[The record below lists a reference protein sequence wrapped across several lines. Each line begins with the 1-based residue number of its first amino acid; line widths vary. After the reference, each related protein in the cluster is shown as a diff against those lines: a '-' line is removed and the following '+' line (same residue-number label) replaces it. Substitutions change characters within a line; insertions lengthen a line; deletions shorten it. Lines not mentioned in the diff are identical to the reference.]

1 MFGTVSNF
9 GLRSLLLGATALVA
23 LPLHAQD
30 GSGFAI
36 SIDGATVA
44 GDPVIQRTVP
54 RPDAQ
59 LAEADLRIQYDGL
72 TVTPRLDLE
81 IVGDALGPVVQLQMA
96 LNYPAFV
103 QRAEILVYDATTR
116 GAPRLASRQA
126 VAVNGAASVT
136 VPGDEAYAV
145 LRVYDAKGRF
155 NETAPLALHTA
166 DSRAREDGVEEG
178 TDATARQ
185 GFRVYGGAVTVSGS
199 SVAPGA
205 RVLTLGETIR
215 PDASGTFVVQRI
227 LPPGRYPV
235 QVAVQGGG
243 QNVDI
248 VRDITVPRSE
258 QFYVATGDVTWGF
271 NEVSGE
277 ERETYTIGRFAGY
290 LNRRYASGTELTLQ
304 LDTGEGD
311 IGDIFRDLDERDPR
325 SVLLRVDPD
334 DLYPTYGDDSTLVDD
349 TPTSGKFYLRV
360 ERDNSYLTWGDFQAD
375 VNGGYLRN
383 ERTLYGFYGHY
394 ETPAATSHGE
404 PRATVDVYAAQPE
417 RIAQRDVLRG
427 TGGSVY
433 FLRRQDIGIGTET
446 VTIQIRD
453 ASTGRVLETRRLIAG
468 QDYQINYI
476 QGVVTLAAPL
486 SSYGS
491 GNGLVITEPGG
502 SNDVNLVVNYEYSP
516 TSTDVDT
523 FAYGGRVEGWVSD
536 KVRVGVT
543 VMSEDTDDGDQR
555 AAGVDLLWR
564 HSENTFVSLDY
575 AMSEGPGFS
584 SNLSTD
590 GGLVFDTSDSA
601 GGEGEAFRLDTR
613 VDLQDLGLS
622 AEGFFAAYFER
633 RTAGFSTL
641 DYDTTSDEEL
651 WGVSLDMKAS
661 DRLDLAF
668 YYDSYEND
676 AGEHDKEGGVE
687 LEYALSQRVT
697 LGVGLEHLDRRDS
710 SDDGNRTDAAVRLT
724 YATGPET
731 EVYGYVQK
739 TLSRS
744 GDLSRND
751 RYGVGGTFELGR
763 NWTLEGEISDG
774 DLGRGGRLLFR
785 HEKGEYE
792 TTYFGYELD
801 PDRELTGVDLDGTD
815 NGQFVFGGTRELGD
829 GLTAF
834 GENTYD
840 MFGKHRALTSS
851 YGAQYKHTDYL
862 TYSGTF
868 EYGQIRDTV
877 NGDFERHA
885 LSLGVAFQNER
896 TTASA
901 RLEYRKEDGSIS
913 GSLRDSETLLFVA
926 DARHEID
933 DARRLVFSLDA
944 STTEGEGVIVESGD
958 LVDLQ
963 LGYAFRPVD
972 NEKLNVLFR
981 YRYLLDTYGE
991 QLDNDDE
998 PGALQRTHVL
1008 SAEASYDLNTEWTLG
1023 VKVGARFS
1031 ETAADADSDWE
1042 QNNATLA
1049 VANLRYHFV
1058 HNWDAL
1064 LEVRAMH
1071 FEQTGTTEFGGLG
1084 AVYRQIGPNVKLGVG
1099 YNFGSVSSDLTD
1111 IEYDERGAF
1120 LNLVASF

>member
-1 MFGTVSNF
+1 MYKVISNF
-9 GLRSLLLGATALVA
+9 GIRSLLLGATALVA
-23 LPLHAQD
+23 QPLRAQD
-30 GSGFAI
+30 GAGFSI
-36 SIDGATVA
+36 SIDGATVS
-44 GDPVIQRTVP
+44 GDPVLQRELI

-81 IVGDALGPVVQLQMA
+81 IVGNELGPVVQLQSA

-103 QRAEILVYDATTR
+103 KRAEILVYDATTR
-116 GAPRLASRQA
+116 GAPQLASRQA

-136 VPGDEAYAV
+136 LPSDNAYAV
-145 LRVYDAKGRF
+145 LRVYDAFGRY

-166 DSRAREDGVEEG
+166 DSRTREDGVEEG
-178 TDATARQ
+178 ADATARQ
-185 GFRVYGGAVTVSGS
+185 GFRVYGGGVTVSGR
-199 SVAPGA
+199 SVAPDA
-205 RVLTLGETIR
+205 KVQTLGETIR
-215 PDASGTFVVQRI
+215 PDSSGTFVVQRI
-227 LPPGRYPV
+227 LPPGQYPV
-235 QVAVQGGG
+235 KVAVQGGG

-271 NEVSGE
+271 NNVSGE
-277 ERETYTIGRFAGY
+277 GRETYTTGRFAGY
-290 LNRRYASGTELTLQ
+290 LNNRYANGTELTLQ

-311 IGDIFRDLDERDPR
+311 IGDIFSDLDERDPR

-360 ERDNSYLTWGDFQAD
+360 ERDNSHLTWGDFQAD

-394 ETPAATSHGE
+394 ETQAAADNGE
-404 PRATVDVYAAQPE
+404 SRVTVDAYAAQPE

-446 VTIQIRD
+446 VTVQIRD

-476 QGVVTLAAPL
+476 QGVITLAAPL
-486 SSYGS
+486 SSYG
-491 GNGLVITEPGG
+491 GGDGLVITDAGG
-502 SNDVNLVVNYEYSP
+502 SNDANLVVNYEYSP
-516 TSTDVDT
+516 TSTDVDS
-523 FAYGGRVEGWVSD
+523 FSYGGRVEGWVND
-536 KVRVGVT
+536 KVRLGVT
-543 VMSEDTDDGDQR
+543 AMSEETSSGDQR
-555 AAGVDLLWR
+555 SAGVDLLWR
-564 HSENTFVSLDY
+564 HSENTFVSVDA

-590 GGLVFDTSDSA
+590 GGLVFDTSSGT
-601 GGEGEAFRLDTR
+601 GGNGEAFRLDTR
-613 VDLQDLGLS
+613 VDLQDLGMS
-622 AEGFFAAYFER
+622 ADGFFGAYFEK
-633 RTAGFSTL
+633 RTEGFSTL
-641 DYDTTSDEEL
+641 DYDTSSDESL
-651 WGVSLDMKAS
+651 WGVSLDVAAS
-661 DRLDLAF
+661 ERLDLSF

-676 AGEHDKEGGVE
+676 AGEHDREGGVE
-687 LEYALSQRVT
+687 LEYSLSPRVS
-697 LGVGLEHLDRRDS
+697 LGVGLEHLDRRSS

-724 YATGPET
+724 YATGEQT
-731 EVYGYVQK
+731 EVYGYAQK
-739 TLSRS
+739 TLARA
-744 GDLSRND
+744 GDLARND
-751 RYGVGGTFELGR
+751 RYGIGGIFDLGG
-763 NWTLEGEISDG
+763 NWRLEGEISDG

-792 TTYFGYELD
+792 NTYFGYELD
-801 PDRELTGVDLDGTD
+801 PDRELTGVDLEGTD
-815 NGQFVFGGTRELGD
+815 KGRFVTGANRELGD
-829 GLTAF
+829 GLTVF

-851 YGAQYKHTDYL
+851 YGAQYKHNDYL

-868 EYGQIRDTV
+868 EYGQIRDSV
-877 NGDFERHA
+877 NGDFERNA
-885 LSLGVAFQNER
+885 LSLGVAFQDER

-901 RLEYRKEDGSIS
+901 RLEYRNEDGSIS

-972 NEKLNVLFR
+972 NEKLNVLLR

-1008 SAEASYDLNTEWTLG
+1008 SAEASYDLNPEWTLG
-1023 VKVGARFS
+1023 VKVGGRFS
-1031 ETAADADSDWE
+1031 KTAADADSVWE
-1042 QNNATLA
+1042 QNNAILA
-1049 VANLRYHFV
+1049 AANLRYHFV

-1064 LEVRAMH
+1064 LEVRTMN

-1084 AVYRQIGPNVKLGVG
+1084 AVYRQVGPNLKLGVG